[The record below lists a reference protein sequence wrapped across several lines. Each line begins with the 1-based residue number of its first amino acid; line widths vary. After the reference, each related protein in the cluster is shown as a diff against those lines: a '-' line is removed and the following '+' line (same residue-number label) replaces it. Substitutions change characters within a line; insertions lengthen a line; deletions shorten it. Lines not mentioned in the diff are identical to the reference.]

1 MRARPVFFIP
11 EFREPRE
18 GLRELLAPHGE
29 IREGGGR
36 KWSEEEL
43 VREARHWDAILV
55 TSREQVTARVIG
67 AADRLK
73 IIAKIGVGVENIDI
87 PAATRCGVAV
97 VNCPGSNATS
107 VAEMALGLILAAV
120 RQIPQGMQ
128 SLKEGR
134 WRDQVRI
141 RWELTGAVFGIV
153 GFGNVGRQLARLL
166 RGFEGRILACDAFL
180 PPERVRA
187 GGAEPV
193 DLDTLTRESDVISIH
208 CSLTPE
214 TRHMFG
220 AARLRMMKRGAVI
233 VNCARGAVIDEGA
246 LAEALREGVI
256 AGAGLD
262 VFEEE
267 PAPKDNPLFGLP
279 NVVFTPH
286 QAGATFNARD
296 RINQMAAESVLR
308 ALRGERLDPAMLLN
322 PEVYGS

>member
-1 MRARPVFFIP
+1 MSARPVFFIP

-18 GLRELLAPHGE
+18 MLSKLLSPHGE
-29 IREGGGR
+29 IRDGGTR
-36 KWSEEEL
+36 KWTEEEM
-43 VREARHWDAILV
+43 VRGAKEWDAILV
-55 TSREQVTARVIG
+55 TSREQITARVIE
-67 AADRLK
+67 AADRLR

-87 PAATRCGVAV
+87 PAATRCGVPV
-97 VNCPGSNATS
+97 VNCPGSNAVS

-128 SLKEGR
+128 GLASGH
-134 WRDQVRI
+134 WRDKVRI
-141 RWELTGAVFGIV
+141 RWELTGATFGIV

-166 RGFEGRILACDAFL
+166 KGFEGRILAHDGFV

-187 GGAEPV
+187 GGAEPA

-220 AARLRMMKRGAVI
+220 AARLRQMKKGAVL
-233 VNCARGAVIDEGA
+233 VNCARGAVIDEAA

-267 PAPKDNPLFGLP
+267 PAPRDNPLFALP
-279 NVVFTPH
+279 SVVFTPH
-286 QAGATFNARD
+286 QAGATFQARD

-308 ALRGERLDPAMLLN
+308 AVRGERPDPAMLLN
-322 PEVYGS
+322 PEVYRA